1 VRRLAALAITMA
13 LAWFVVVRLGG
24 GGAGETALAL
34 GVALLA
40 ASVVGWL
47 FQFLHLPRITGY
59 LVFGILCGP
68 SVANILTLS
77 MARDLRVANGLA
89 LAILAFI
96 AGLQIDFARLRPK
109 LSGMLGFGAATI
121 LLMWVGLGLALYALW
136 PSLPMGGSLTGSERA
151 AAAAL
156 AAVVLGGF
164 SPALTVAVITE
175 SRARGPLADLAVVV
189 VVLSELS
196 AVVCFAVCVD
206 VTRAVFDM
214 APAGQQGIVASTLWE
229 LFTSLAFGAIVGSLF
244 VLYLRYIG
252 REVTLVLLALCAVL
266 SGLGAWLNFAPLL
279 AGLAAGLVVQNVA
292 APAGNVLRDAIERD
306 AMPVLVL
313 FFAAAGASI
322 QVDAVS
328 RVGLVALGVASVRLI
343 LVRAA
348 TWIAA
353 APSWSAAAPEKHTLW
368 RALLPMPALA
378 TAMAGVVAA
387 DHPEWGASLQDV
399 VFAVVGT
406 YALIG
411 PIVFRTALVRAG
423 EIGRSD
429 GGLIVVSNR
438 EPWIHEYAEDGS
450 IRARQTPG
458 GVSVALD
465 ALMRDRHGTWIA
477 HGAGSADGRVVDE
490 QSAVEVPPDAPAYRL
505 RRLWLTPKEEEGYYA
520 GFSNSALWPLCHQAH
535 VRPVF
540 RAEDWEVYQAVNKR
554 FADVVAVEAAPD
566 SSVFLNDYH
575 LSLVA
580 KYLRARRPLLRTAL
594 FWHIP
599 WPDVDRLRICPW
611 RKEIVEGLL
620 SNDLLAFQLP
630 RDRQHF
636 LQAVAAE
643 LGTSISGGE
652 VVYLG
657 DRSVRV
663 VAIPIGADF
672 DRISAILS
680 DESLPVTLRR
690 LSQELGLEGKVVGI
704 GVDRLDYTKG
714 IPERIA
720 AIDRVLESR
729 PDLAERFVFVQIGV
743 PSREEVPGYAAIS
756 VEIDDLVARVN
767 AKHARGPGSEP
778 ITYLKRSFALPE
790 LVALYRLAN
799 FCIVSSLHDGMNLV
813 AKEFVAARDDLDGV
827 LILSELAGAA
837 QELSEALIINPYDER
852 GFVAA
857 ITRALEMPG
866 WERRRRMQALR
877 RHVAGRDVLG
887 WASDILDRLERRK
900 GLGFLSG

>member
-1 VRRLAALAITMA
+1 MA

-24 GGAGETALAL
+24 EGSGESALAL

-59 LVFGILCGP
+59 LVFGVVCGP
-68 SVANILTLS
+68 AVANILTLS

-96 AGLQIDFARLRPK
+96 AGLQVDFSRLRPK
-109 LSGMLGFGAATI
+109 LRGMIGFGAATI
-121 LLMWVGLGLALYALW
+121 VLMWVGLGLVLYALW
-136 PSLPMGGSLTGSERA
+136 PSLPLGGTLEGPERA
-151 AAAAL
+151 TAAAL
-156 AAVVLGGF
+156 AAIVLGGF
-164 SPALTVAVITE
+164 SPAFTIAVITE

-189 VVLSELS
+189 VVLAEI
-196 AVVCFAVCVD
+196 AAIVCFAVGLQVARTLFETTAAD
-206 VTRAVFDM
+206 AS
-214 APAGQQGIVASTLWE
+214 GIVAPTLWE
-229 LFTSLAFGAIVGSLF
+229 LFASLAFGAIVGSLF
-244 VLYLRYIG
+244 VLYLRYVG

-266 SGLGAWLNFAPLL
+266 SGLGEWLNFAPLL

-322 QVDAVS
+322 QVDAFS
-328 RVGLVALGVASVRLI
+328 RAGLVALGVLSVRLV
-343 LVRAA
+343 LVRL
-348 TWIAA
+348 TTGVVAA
-353 APSWSAAAPEKHTLW
+353 ASSNGPERRSVWT
-368 RALLPMPALA
+368 ALLSMPALA
-378 TAMAGVVAA
+378 TAMAAVVASEF
-387 DHPEWGASLQDV
+387 PEWGGSLQDV
-399 VFAVVGT
+399 VFAVTGMF
-406 YALIG
+406 ALAG
-411 PIVFRTALVRAG
+411 PIVFRTALVRGG

-465 ALMRDRHGTWIA
+465 ALMRERHGLWIA

-490 QSAVEVPPDAPAYRL
+490 NSSVEVPPDAPAYRL

-520 GFSNSALWPLCHQAH
+520 GFANSALWPLCHQAH

-540 RAEDWEVYQAVNKR
+540 KAEDWEVYQAVNKR
-554 FADVVAVEAAPD
+554 FADVAALEAAPD

-575 LSLVA
+575 LSVAA

-643 LGTSISGGE
+643 LGASISGGE
-652 VVYLG
+652 MVYLG

-663 VAIPIGADF
+663 LAIPIGADF

-680 DESLPVTLRR
+680 DENLAIAIRQ
-690 LSQELGLEGKVVGI
+690 LSQELALEGKVVGI

-720 AIDRVLESR
+720 AIDKVLESQ
-729 PDLAERFVFVQIGV
+729 PELAERFVFVQIGV
-743 PSREEVPGYAAIS
+743 PSREVVPGYAEIS
-756 VEIDDLVARVN
+756 VEIDELVARVN
-767 AKHARGPGSEP
+767 AKHARGPGLEP
-778 ITYLKRSFALPE
+778 IKYLKRSFALPE

-837 QELSEALIINPYDER
+837 QELGEALIINPYDER

-900 GLGFLSG
+900 GLGFFSG